1 MCLYADQISQQCSQH
16 QAGRAEFS
24 FFDLGTGVL
33 LELVLAETALELWW
47 VELIGLEPVKGVFL
61 VGLTTFVVDADMG
74 YEEYRWY
81 SASCSE
87 RFRPG
92 VGLMDSSRFRK
103 ARFSLSIRC
112 CSLCLLRAL

>member
-47 VELIGLEPVKGVFL
+47 VELIGLEPAGVDNRRVFS
-61 VGLTTFVVDADMG
+61 
-74 YEEYRWY
+74 YK
-81 SASCSE
+81 
-87 RFRPG
+87 RF
-92 VGLMDSSRFRK
+92 F
-103 ARFSLSIRC
+103 I
-112 CSLCLLRAL
+112 